1 MGNINSLYIQ
11 ICIELDNLKP
21 LYKNLMNKKE
31 KTPEERITQ
40 LDTIWIIQ
48 QLENFIKILDNS
60 NNFKDLYNNY
70 RKISLKFYH
79 LFN

>member
-1 MGNINSLYIQ
+1 MGNINSLYIR
-11 ICIELDNLKP
+11 ICIELDDLKP
-21 LYKNLMNKKE
+21 LYKKLMNKKE

-40 LDTIWIIQ
+40 LNTNWIIQ

-60 NNFKDLYNNY
+60 NNFRELYNSY
-70 RKISLKFYH
+70 RKISIKFYH